1 MQRRSRRV
9 LWLLLLAAAAV
20 FLGVGFLSLDS
31 LSLEPRWPLQLP
43 LPGSTLAGSVT
54 AP

>member
-9 LWLLLLAAAAV
+9 LWLLLAAAAV
-20 FLGVGFLSLDS
+20 FLGIGLLSLDP
-31 LSLEPRWPLQLP
+31 LSHAPRWPLQLP